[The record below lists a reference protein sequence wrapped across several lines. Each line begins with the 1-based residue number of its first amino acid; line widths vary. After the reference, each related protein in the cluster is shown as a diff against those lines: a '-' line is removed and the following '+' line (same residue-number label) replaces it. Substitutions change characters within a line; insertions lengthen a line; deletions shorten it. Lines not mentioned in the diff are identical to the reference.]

1 MIEKIT
7 VKNILVAEFVVF
19 DEITYRFEKYI
30 EGGTVRVFEDN
41 EEINVFVNYEIKD
54 NLDRFENACIA
65 WIKERFEGQ

>member
-30 EGGTVRVFEDN
+30 EGGQVRVFEDN

-54 NLDRFENACIA
+54 NLDRFEASCTE
-65 WIKERFEGQ
+65 WLKERFEG

>member
-30 EGGTVRVFEDN
+30 EGGTS
-41 EEINVFVNYEIKD
+41 
-54 NLDRFENACIA
+54 
-65 WIKERFEGQ
+65 